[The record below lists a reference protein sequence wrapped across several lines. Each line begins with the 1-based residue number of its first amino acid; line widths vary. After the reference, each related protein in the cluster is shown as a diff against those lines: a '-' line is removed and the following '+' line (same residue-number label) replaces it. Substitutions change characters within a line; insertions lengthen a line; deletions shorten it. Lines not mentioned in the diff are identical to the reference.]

1 MKPPTDPPPPRA
13 STGHP
18 EKSSAG
24 QAPSAPRDGAR
35 HYRSRYEDG
44 VVHHPHLDAHGHDD
58 MHNEDVA
65 HEHGDINVRAIAWA
79 VAILMVVGV
88 FAQVAMY
95 LLFGVFERQA
105 KANDPPVSAVAAPPT
120 QMPGRTTEAPAFSQG
135 VNGPQLLTNEPMAL
149 QMQREAEQKKLH
161 GYAWVNQGAGVAQIP
176 IDQAKKLIV
185 ERGLP
190 VRAGE
195 AAPPALGTHLPAYGE
210 ATSGRI
216 ITESVSAPA
225 AAPAQPAQQP
235 AQDQTQPSQQ
245 PAGGAAPQK
254 QAPAAAPHPGGGI

>member
-1 MKPPTDPPPPRA
+1 MKPPNDPPPPRA

-120 QMPGRTTEAPAFSQG
+120 QMPGRTTEAPSCA
-135 VNGPQLLTNEPMAL
+135 NRRT
-149 QMQREAEQKKLH
+149 
-161 GYAWVNQGAGVAQIP
+161 VARPIP
-176 IDQAKKLIV
+176 LA
-185 ERGLP
+185 LP
-190 VRAGE
+190 VTSA
-195 AAPPALGTHLPAYGE
+195 TLPAK
-210 ATSGRI
+210 SL
-216 ITESVSAPA
+216 S
-225 AAPAQPAQQP
+225 
-235 AQDQTQPSQQ
+235 
-245 PAGGAAPQK
+245 GGASFSL
-254 QAPAAAPHPGGGI
+254 